1 MSRMKLL
8 LDVITDMR
16 SLADSLEVL
25 ADAMADG
32 DVQKKE
38 TVAAK
43 STKKTT
49 CKVNSDSIPEQET
62 EQNEE
67 IQLEPTVSKDE
78 VLALAKKLSKNGKME
93 QVRNSLLSYGVSNV
107 SALTG
112 NNLMSFYAELKA
124 MEVE

>member
-38 TVAAK
+38 TVTAK

-49 CKVNSDSIPEQET
+49 HKVNGDSIPEQET
-62 EQNEE
+62 KQNEE
-67 IQLEPTVSKDE
+67 TQPEPAVSKDE
-78 VLALAKKLSKNGKME
+78 VLALAKKLSKNGQME